1 MIVLIPF
8 PGLWFTSV
16 VYSVETIP
24 SWCFQQGTFMSEKT
38 LFQRIADRDIPADIL
53 YEDDT
58 CVAFRDIAP
67 KAPVHVLIV
76 PRDPIPSLDHL
87 TEAHELLVG
96 HLFTVARQVAA
107 SEGLIRGYRTVFN
120 CGEEGGQEVP
130 HLHLHL
136 LGGRQM
142 SWPPG

>member
-1 MIVLIPF
+1 M
-8 PGLWFTSV
+8 TD
-16 VYSVETIP
+16 
-24 SWCFQQGTFMSEKT
+24 KT

-53 YEDDT
+53 YEDDD

-87 TEAHELLVG
+87 TEAHESLVG

-107 SEGLIRGYRTVFN
+107 SEGLSRGYRAVFN

-142 SWPPG
+142 GWPPG

>member
-1 MIVLIPF
+1 
-8 PGLWFTSV
+8 
-16 VYSVETIP
+16 
-24 SWCFQQGTFMSEKT
+24 MSEKT
-38 LFQRIADRDIPADIL
+38 LFQRIADHDIPAEIL
-53 YEDDT
+53 YEDDE

-76 PRDPIPSLDHL
+76 PREPIPSLDDL
-87 TEAHELLVG
+87 TESHEQLVG

-107 SEGLIRGYRTVFN
+107 SEGLARGYRAVFN

-130 HLHLHL
+130 HLHLHV

-142 SWPPG
+142 GWPPG